1 MPERAL
7 PRDLAGAIIG
17 KKNCGWFICPISR
30 FHMHEF
36 KDAASMS
43 TAGFY
48 GKAIKAWSSMSEEL
62 SLVPA
67 HLQALFST

>member
-1 MPERAL
+1 
-7 PRDLAGAIIG
+7 
-17 KKNCGWFICPISR
+17 
-30 FHMHEF
+30 MHEF